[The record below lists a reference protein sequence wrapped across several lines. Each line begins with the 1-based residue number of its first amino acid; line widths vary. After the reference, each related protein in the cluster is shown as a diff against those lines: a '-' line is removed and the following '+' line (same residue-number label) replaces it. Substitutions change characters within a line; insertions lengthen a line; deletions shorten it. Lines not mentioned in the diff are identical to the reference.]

1 MSAGAIVLGCIVAVD
16 LAGPLREAWKAQD
29 IPGVSVSVVSRP
41 GCNASAASGFADIK
55 THVPLDEDS
64 RFYVGSLSKIFT
76 AVLTMTLVEDG
87 TISLDDTVD
96 FIANGEHGITIEHL
110 LSHASGLPREG
121 DFGYWFSGEF
131 PDDDALVDYLTDVE
145 LRFAPGTDI
154 HYSNVGYAA
163 LGRVIEQVTGQTFAT
178 ALKERVLAPLGMH
191 DSGIEPHPDV
201 VNGYTPPGRIVPS
214 AERPFAGVGE
224 KVGSRHVRMYHD
236 ARAMSP
242 AFGIYS
248 SAADMAVLAGFLIGH
263 AGDDVLSQQAR
274 EQMRTRQASGW
285 GLGLKV
291 QRHRGKTINRH
302 DGWFAAH
309 RAHILIDAD
318 NGIAVTVL
326 TNADDADPGAITDA
340 LYKVLLSTSKRR

>member
-1 MSAGAIVLGCIVAVD
+1 MSASAIVLGCIAAVD
-16 LAGPLREAWKAQD
+16 LAGPLREEWKAQD
-29 IPGVSVSVVSRP
+29 IPGVSVSVVHRP
-41 GCNASAASGFADIK
+41 GCISTASSGVADARTFA
-55 THVPLDEDS
+55 PLDADS

-96 FIANGEHGITIEHL
+96 FIANGKHGITIEHL

-131 PDDDALVDYLTDVE
+131 PDNDALDNYLADVE
-145 LRFAPGTDI
+145 PRFEPGTDI

-163 LGRVIEQVTGQTFAT
+163 LGRVIERVTGQTFAA
-178 ALKERVLAPLGMH
+178 ALRERVLEPLGMP
-191 DSGIEPHPDV
+191 DSGIEPEPDV
-201 VNGYTPPGRIVPS
+201 VNGYTPPDRIIPS

-248 SAADMAVLAGFLIGH
+248 TAADMAVLASFLIGH
-263 AGDDVLSQQAR
+263 AGEDVLSQQAR

-291 QRHRGKTINRH
+291 QRYRGTTVNRH

-309 RAHILIDAD
+309 RSHILIDAGNGVAVVVLANGD
-318 NGIAVTVL
+318 N
-326 TNADDADPGAITDA
+326 ADPGGIADA
-340 LYKVLLSTSKRR
+340 LYNALLSASKGR